1 MNKCIKCGGV
11 DIHVKYRK
19 SSVDYTLFEQER
31 KPIQT
36 PSGEHLSNYCR
47 TCQYVWASPC
57 EDAKELNDIFQRLGL
72 TMLDGGMVSISG
84 VKITP
89 DLFDARIY
97 LSFFKVNDAVT
108 ALQMI
113 KDKSFEIKKELTSR
127 VRHQLRSMP
136 QLSFY
141 IDDTLDYV
149 DKIEKLFK
157 DIKSEED
164 KNNPKK

>member
-1 MNKCIKCGGV
+1 MIEGKRQKQV
-11 DIHVKYRK
+11 AAV
-19 SSVDYTLFEQER
+19 LE
-31 KPIQT
+31 
-36 PSGEHLSNYCR
+36 
-47 TCQYVWASPC
+47 
-57 EDAKELNDIFQRLGL
+57 KELNDIFQRLGL

-97 LSFFKVNDAVT
+97 LSFFQVNDAIT

-149 DKIEKLFK
+149 DKIDKLFK
-157 DIKSEED
+157 DIKTEED
-164 KNNPKK
+164 KNNLKK